1 MLHAFLLVLVGLAG
15 DPEHGELFHKWG
27 GELAE
32 AAGHL
37 GVPAEHVVYL
47 VDQPGEGEAH
57 VSGKATVEEINKTF
71 DRFAKEA
78 TPEDEV
84 YVVLGGSGAFF
95 NGGKIERFGPGD
107 VIFVPAHVE
116 HRFERFTDDLVVWVI
131 FYGPEGGEAA
141 QAEAP

>member
-1 MLHAFLLVLVGLAG
+1 MPIPEKWRVSLADAMARLPGPKGERFATML
-15 DPEHGELFHKWG
+15 EHGTL
-27 GELAE
+27 
-32 AAGHL
+32 
-37 GVPAEHVVYL
+37 
-47 VDQPGEGEAH
+47 DI
-57 VSGKATVEEINKTF
+57 EIYAPRGTDPQKPHT
-71 DRFAKEA
+71 R
-78 TPEDEV
+78 DEV

-116 HRFERFTDDLVVWVI
+116 HRFERFTEDLVVWVI